1 MPILETRKLTK
12 MLNLDYLQMK
22 NSDLNGKHLKSH
34 RSNENINRIS
44 TDRQDDKSS
53 VETGQDL
60 LSDS

>member
-12 MLNLDYLQMK
+12 MLNLDYLQTK
-22 NSDLNGKHLKSH
+22 SSELNQKLAKSTH
-34 RSNENINRIS
+34 SNENINRVF

-53 VETGQDL
+53 VQSAQDM

>member
-22 NSDLNGKHLKSH
+22 SSDLNGTLGKSH
-34 RSNENINRIS
+34 QSNENLNRIF
-44 TDRQDDKSS
+44 TDKQDDKSS
-53 VETGQDL
+53 VQAGQDM